1 MTVKR
6 LAKKF
11 YALYKT
17 KSFIILFRMAMSWDI
32 MIYIYTLTTYLFKKW
47 FNIPPMPR
55 YSFQVSQPKYSYLQS
70 HDY

>member
-6 LAKKF
+6 LLKKF

-32 MIYIYTLTTYLFKKW
+32 LIHIYTLTSSLFKKW
-47 FNIPPMPR
+47 FNIPPLPL
-55 YSFQVSQPKYSYLQS
+55 YA
-70 HDY
+70 